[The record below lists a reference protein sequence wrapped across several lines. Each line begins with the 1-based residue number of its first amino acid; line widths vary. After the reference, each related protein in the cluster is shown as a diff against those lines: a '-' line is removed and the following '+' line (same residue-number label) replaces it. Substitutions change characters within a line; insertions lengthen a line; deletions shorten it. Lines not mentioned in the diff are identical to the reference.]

1 MKKQNVLKRT
11 AQSIRHFFEHIHSY
25 WELWKNRREYGAI
38 ESNATIRE
46 IHAFDRVQPG
56 DLVYCEMPMSD
67 WALADVPKGHRC
79 RPYLIL
85 AKTEDGLIGCPS
97 SHKRRKKIS
106 SWVQMELK
114 PEDYDQFMLFG
125 SRYHAQGSTFV
136 DLSHWEE
143 IPARKVLSLST
154 SLKES
159 DRRIADRILRM
170 VGTRK
175 VSTQKRKGSP
185 KEEETVW
192 QISARPQSRIPGD
205 IVSLSS
211 GEPFLISTVDQD
223 TAWGYRLSSPRQSQ
237 PDSKVLSV
245 ESINH
250 YFFPFASL
258 QKEKLEQPEQY
269 PLISFCKTSTLLQK
283 EKELKARK
291 AQDEQ
296 NENPARK
303 KTGAAPAFARKERI
317 RITRQCGGIFQ
328 DFFSENE
335 YVYMWTYKQSEKYLD
350 LDEFYDGNVVIRE
363 IERNR
368 LTELGMLIADDIFE
382 EVLDTLVKR
391 RSLSEDEAQLLR
403 ENFYNPPE
411 AEEEA
416 PADLTDLTE
425 EKTEDGVTEEP
436 GIAQA
441 EAQEIPEPET
451 NPDPD
456 TQTKPQPDN
465 KI

>member
-1 MKKQNVLKRT
+1 
-11 AQSIRHFFEHIHSY
+11 
-25 WELWKNRREYGAI
+25 
-38 ESNATIRE
+38 
-46 IHAFDRVQPG
+46 
-56 DLVYCEMPMSD
+56 
-67 WALADVPKGHRC
+67 
-79 RPYLIL
+79 
-85 AKTEDGLIGCPS
+85 
-97 SHKRRKKIS
+97 
-106 SWVQMELK
+106 
-114 PEDYDQFMLFG
+114 
-125 SRYHAQGSTFV
+125 
-136 DLSHWEE
+136 
-143 IPARKVLSLST
+143 
-154 SLKES
+154 
-159 DRRIADRILRM
+159 M

-223 TAWGYRLSSPRQSQ
+223 TAWGYRLSSP
-237 PDSKVLSV
+237 DSLSPIPRCFPSRA
-245 ESINH
+245 SIITSSRSR
-250 YFFPFASL
+250 PFKREARAAGAVSAD
-258 QKEKLEQPEQY
+258 Q
-269 PLISFCKTSTLLQK
+269 LLQNLYAPA
-283 EKELKARK
+283 ERK
-291 AQDEQ
+291 GAQSAQGTGRAE
-296 NENPARK
+296 RK
-303 KTGAAPAFARKERI
+303 PGSQKTGAAPAFARKERI